1 MYTNWGNRVCGRD
14 TDWMMIEADLTQGER
29 AVMPI
34 GITAPHADLRLGGDA
49 ILAENAADDAAE
61 PLGVA
66 VSALIPFGRTT
77 PFMAYPGTVS
87 LRLDTLIA
95 VLRDVLGSLV
105 TQASK
110 RIGYGYGHGHGG
122 SAPID
127 LFLGEWMADR

>member
-1 MYTNWGNRVCGRD
+1 LYTNWGNRVCGRD

-34 GITAPHADLRLGGDA
+34 GITAPH
-49 ILAENAADDAAE
+49 AADDAAE

-105 TQASK
+105 TQAFK
-110 RIGYGYGHGHGG
+110 RIVNGHGG
-122 SAPID
+122 NAPIGH
-127 LFLGEWMADR
+127 FLGEWMAVRCSR